1 MLQQTMMQMK
11 HQHLL
16 QQQLMEVIGSVNFTP
31 FVLTFSIQLNK
42 QMLASQHEQQ
52 LGAFI
57 QQMEDQRRRQEEA
70 GPGDRLER
78 MERQPSEHKFRLD
91 VLKQK
96 DKTSESA
103 VASPEVRLHLRG

>member
-1 MLQQTMMQMK
+1 MVLQQTMMQMK
-11 HQHLL
+11 HQHIL
-16 QQQLMEVIGSVNFTP
+16 QQQLMEVHTLHCFEVIHCIYI
-31 FVLTFSIQLNK
+31 SIQLNK

-57 QQMEDQRRRQEEA
+57 QQIEEQRRRQEEA
-70 GPGDRLER
+70 GEMLER
-78 MERQPSEHKFRLD
+78 PQAENKFRLD

-103 VASPEVRLHLRG
+103 VASPEVKV